1 MLESMSRPVTKK
13 VRARQHG
20 GRVVQHP
27 GRATGTGYFKQ
38 ALRDYSRYLEQE
50 YPKTADAKMTAAA
63 QFCLFLLGTPV
74 RGGRLPTG
82 WRKEDLED

>member
-1 MLESMSRPVTKK
+1 MKKK

-38 ALRDYSRYLEQE
+38 ALKDYSRYLEQE
-50 YPKTADAKMTAAA
+50 YPKTADAQMTAAA